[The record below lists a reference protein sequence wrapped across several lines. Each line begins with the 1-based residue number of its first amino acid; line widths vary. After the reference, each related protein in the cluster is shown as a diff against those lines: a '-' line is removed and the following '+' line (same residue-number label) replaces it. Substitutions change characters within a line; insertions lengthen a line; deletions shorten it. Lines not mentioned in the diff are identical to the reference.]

1 MSLVVKNIGLG
12 RENTWGS
19 AGTINK
25 YPRVRSLGMNFDMG
39 TKIVDD
45 TANTAKGFSK
55 AVNLA
60 KTVEGDISFYV
71 YPDDIGLWLAS
82 VLGIPSVGV
91 EAGETVVFNHLFEQG
106 NTKPF
111 YTIVA
116 DKDVEV
122 DRFLGVKGL
131 SLKLNAANDI
141 IEGVLTAQAKDKDT
155 GSIYVPSVTEID
167 PFTFDQAAFGVG
179 SDIAGA
185 IAALASGT
193 PMDEWELTYD
203 LQSERRF
210 QSGSKL
216 ASRIDAKIPRLSG
229 SFKLFYDANS
239 WENNLINE
247 TEKAFALQVTGGAIG
262 NASNYKLL
270 FKVPRI
276 QAMSNERPY
285 EAGNLIVETVNW
297 EALYDTVS
305 GYMLQAILTNLTAS
319 YS

>member
-19 AGTINK
+19 AASISK
-25 YPRVRSLGMNFDMG
+25 YPRIRSLGMNFDMG

-45 TANTAKGFSK
+45 TGNTAKGFSK

-60 KTVEGDISFYV
+60 KAVEGDISFYV
-71 YPDDIGLWLAS
+71 YPDDIGIWLAS
-82 VLGIPSVGV
+82 VLGIPSVGSP
-91 EAGETVVFNHLFEQG
+91 EANVYTHTFEQG
-106 NTKPF
+106 NTLPF

-116 DKDVEV
+116 DKDVKV
-122 DRFLGVKGL
+122 DRFLGVKGI

-141 IEGVLTAQAKDKDT
+141 VEGVLTAQAKDKDDGGAYT
-155 GSIYVPSVTEID
+155 PSVTEID

-179 SDIAGA
+179 SDLVGA
-185 IAALASGT
+185 EAALASGT

-216 ASRIDAKIPRLSG
+216 ASRIDQKIPRLSG
-229 SFKLFYDANS
+229 SFKLFYDADD
-239 WENNLINE
+239 WEGNLVNE
-247 TEKAFALQVTGGAIG
+247 TEKAFVLRIKNTLVTIG
-262 NASNYKLL
+262 NVSNYELK

-285 EAGNLIVETVNW
+285 EAGNLIVETLNW
-297 EALYDTVS
+297 EALYDPAS
-305 GYMLQAILTNLTAS
+305 SYMVQAILTNLTAS